1 MWRIIDSMENINENE
16 MINEP
21 VIKIKKTPSDYVR
34 KWQAK
39 NPEKMK
45 QYREVE
51 NIRRREKRR
60 LLRILRDG

>member
-1 MWRIIDSMENINENE
+1 MENK
-16 MINEP
+16 INEP
-21 VIKIKKTPSDYVR
+21 EIKVKVKKTNSQCVR
-34 KWQAK
+34 EWQLR

-60 LLRILRDG
+60 LLRILV